1 LLVNIQKAFYQL
13 VIAEKNRLG
22 AWKIVD
28 FTEQLKFLL
37 APDLSIF
44 TYSAL
49 HHLRRQSLNGS
60 TIVLSIS
67 LFLESNTDLSLLS
80 VRSLR

>member
-1 LLVNIQKAFYQL
+1 MAFYQL
-13 VIAEKNRLG
+13 VISEKNHLG
-22 AWKIVD
+22 ARKIVD
-28 FTEQLKFLL
+28 FSGQLKFLF
-37 APDLSIF
+37 AFDLSIF
-44 TYSAL
+44 TNSAL
-49 HHLRRQSLNGS
+49 HHLCRQILNGC